1 LVEEVGLEELMGRME
16 REEKGGKECRRKMK
30 EIEEWRFVKMLI
42 REFFIIKNR
51 VPVDGV
57 KETISI

>member
-1 LVEEVGLEELMGRME
+1 MGRME